1 MEAKGFDWKDVTKD
15 ITEAAFEQIKD
26 NAAEYLEEAI
36 VPELEKQKEAFVA
49 ELKEEAKETKSV
61 WVKVRNSMLS
71 ILVNAISEVMI
82 KIITKAI
89 EENKKEE

>member
-1 MEAKGFDWKDVTKD
+1 MEAKDFDWKAVTKD